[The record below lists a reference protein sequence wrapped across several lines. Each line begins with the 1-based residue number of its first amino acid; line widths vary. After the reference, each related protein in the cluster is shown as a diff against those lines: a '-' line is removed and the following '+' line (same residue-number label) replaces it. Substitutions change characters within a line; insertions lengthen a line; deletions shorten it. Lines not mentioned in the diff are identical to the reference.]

1 MKISYRCDYALKAV
15 LELAVNNDTKLVTA
29 SDLSLRI
36 DAPVKFL
43 EQILLELKKGGF
55 VKSKRGNA
63 GGYSLLRPPAQITV
77 GEIVRL
83 IEGPIE
89 PIACVDDGY
98 RGCADAGTC
107 AFRKIWRRVYDATTS
122 VIDRVNF
129 QQLAD
134 EITSTRQEL
143 AYHI

>member
-15 LELAVNNDTKLVTA
+15 LALAVQYNKELVTA
-29 SDLSLRI
+29 SDLAARI

-43 EQILLELKKGGF
+43 EQILLELKKGGC
-55 VKSKRGNA
+55 VQSRRGNA
-63 GGYSLLRPPAQITV
+63 GGYSLSRPPAQITV

-89 PIACVDDGY
+89 PIACVDNAYQD
-98 RGCADAGTC
+98 CADIKKC
-107 AFRKIWRRVYDATTS
+107 VFKKIWKQVHRATS
-122 VIDRVNF
+122 DIVDHIDF

-134 EITSTRQEL
+134 EVDAGQQAL
-143 AYHI
+143 AYYI